1 MLVAVRDLPPTPVW
15 DDAPWAP
22 LPALTG
28 PVETQVCVVGLGGS
42 GLTALQALVEQG
54 VPAVGIDAGEVG
66 SGAAGRNGGFLLAG
80 MAAFHHD
87 VAARLGAERA
97 AALYRATQD
106 ELDRITAETPEA
118 VRRTGSLRVAVD
130 DAELADCERQL
141 AAMRRDGL
149 PVEPYDGPA
158 GQGLRFPGDGSLQPL
173 RRCRI
178 LATRLM
184 DAGAVLHERTPA
196 TLLDGTRV
204 VTPQGRVD
212 AEAVVVAVDGGLE
225 RVLPELAGRV
235 RTARAQMLATA
246 PATALAE
253 PIPTYARWGYDYW
266 QQLPDGRVALGGGRD
281 LGGEGEWSATQE
293 PSAPVQAH
301 LEALLR
307 DRLGVRAPVTHRWA
321 GAIAFTDDKLP
332 VLEQVRPGVWAAG
345 AYSGTGNVVGA
356 LCGRAAA
363 LLAIGRPPAPDLPA
377 PLAGP

>member
-1 MLVAVRDLPPTPVW
+1 MLVAVRDLPPTNPVW
-15 DDAPWAP
+15 DDAPWTP

-28 PVETQVCVVGLGGS
+28 RVETQVCVVGLGGS

-66 SGAAGRNGGFLLAG
+66 GGAAGRNGGFLLAG
-80 MAAFHHD
+80 MADFHHD

-281 LGGEGEWSATQE
+281 IGGEDEWTAAQE
-293 PSAPVQAH
+293 PSASVQSH
-301 LEALLR
+301 LEGLLR
-307 DRLGVRAPVTHRWA
+307 DRLDVRAPVTHRWA

-332 VLEQVRPGVWAAG
+332 VLDEVRPGVWVAG

-363 LLAIGRPPAPDLPA
+363 LLAIGQRSPWAALLRPT
-377 PLAGP
+377 G